1 MRHYLIQEKYD
12 YIGVFHEGLALARF
26 GDNRAGYI
34 DKTGKVAVPAEYY
47 SQFDRERFLHYPQ
60 FCEGLAAFIDKNG
73 MFGYIDKNAKVRI
86 PFEYDMTYAFRQG
99 IAAVKKNGKW
109 GFINKANVLVI
120 PLQYDYVGS
129 GMFTKDEL
137 YVFKDG
143 KWGAIDR
150 NGNVIVPFELDYEDV
165 FKAVNDE
172 NGEGVNREIFSA
184 YDGSAN
190 TFYDGMALVK
200 KNGKYGYAD
209 ESGKIAVPLKYDFA
223 QNFSEGLAAVRI
235 KDRWAV
241 LEITD
246 KKNA

>member
-1 MRHYLIQEKYD
+1 MRHYLIEEKYD

-26 GDNRAGYI
+26 GDYRAGYI
-34 DKTGKVAVPAEYY
+34 DKTGKVAVPAQYY
-47 SQFDRERFLHYPQ
+47 TRFGREKLLHYPR
-60 FCEGLAAFIDKNG
+60 FSEGLAAFIDKNG
-73 MFGYIDKNAKVRI
+73 MFGYIDKNAQVRI

-109 GFINKANVLVI
+109 GFINKDNTFAI
-120 PLQYDYVGS
+120 PPQYDYVGS
-129 GMFTKDEL
+129 GMFIKDEL
-137 YVFKDG
+137 YVFKNG

-150 NGNVIVPFELDYEDV
+150 TGNVILPFKYDYEDV

-172 NGEGVNREIFSA
+172 NGEGRNHREIFSA

-190 TFYDGMALVK
+190 TFYNGVTLVK

-209 ESGKIAVPLKYDFA
+209 ESGKTVLPLKYDFA

-241 LEITD
+241 LEISD
-246 KKNA
+246 

>member
-1 MRHYLIQEKYD
+1 MRHYLVEEKYD

-26 GDNRAGYI
+26 GDYRAGYI
-34 DKTGKVAVPAEYY
+34 DKTGKPAVPAQYY
-47 SQFDRERFLHYPQ
+47 TQFGREKLLHYPQ
-60 FCEGLAAFIDKNG
+60 FSEGLAAFIDKNG
-73 MFGYIDKNAKVRI
+73 MFGYIDKNAKVII
-86 PFEYDMTYAFRQG
+86 PFEYDMTYAFKQG
-99 IAAVKKNGKW
+99 LAAVKKNGKW
-109 GFINKANVLVI
+109 GFINKANIFVI

-137 YVFKDG
+137 YVFKNG
-143 KWGAIDR
+143 KWGCIDR
-150 NGNVIVPFELDYEDV
+150 AGNVILPFELDYEDV

-172 NGEGVNREIFSA
+172 NGEGINREIFSA

-190 TFYDGMALVK
+190 TFCDGMTLVK

-209 ESGKIAVPLKYDFA
+209 ENGKTAVPLKYDFA

-246 KKNA
+246 K